1 MAAIAEARAAL
12 GWVAAVRAAEA
23 TSSPGTSSRVRAATG
38 FGNVGDARTA
48 ARDAALR
55 DGTSVTT
62 ATLAAIREFRA
73 AQVLAIKIEKNK
85 SGPRETTV
93 TEGIADFLAGIIS
106 LVTSISPE
114 EAKLIVDEK
123 MTSMG
128 VRG

>member
-1 MAAIAEARAAL
+1 M
-12 GWVAAVRAAEA
+12 
-23 TSSPGTSSRVRAATG
+23 RAATG

-73 AQVLAIKIEKNK
+73 AQVLAIKIEKNN

-106 LVTSISPE
+106 LMTSISPE

-123 MTSMG
+123 MASMG